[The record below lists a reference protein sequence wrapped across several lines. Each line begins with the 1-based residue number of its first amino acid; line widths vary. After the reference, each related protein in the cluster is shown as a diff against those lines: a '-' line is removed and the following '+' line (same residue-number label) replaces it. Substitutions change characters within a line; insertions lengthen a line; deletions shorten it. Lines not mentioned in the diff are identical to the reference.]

1 MKKASDLSRFS
12 ISRFTGRLLLFFPLF
27 LFIFFLA
34 GPSVSRLLLPVMETE
49 MRVLRPHY
57 NIALSYTEP
66 ARIAYKIAIPFVWT
80 DETGKRQE
88 GIVKEGRLPASN
100 VAIHPILV
108 LSVLLAWPTVPWK
121 KKGGL
126 VFLSLPFILA
136 AELLDIPLHILWKV
150 ENGIPLETLS
160 AGLVKF
166 WGHVLNNGGKQFLS
180 LVAVFVS
187 LGAYTLFYRR
197 REKEAGVPV
206 GRNDPCPCGS
216 GKKYK
221 NCCME

>member
-1 MKKASDLSRFS
+1 MKKATDISRFS
-12 ISRFTGRLLLFFPLF
+12 FSRFTGRLLLFFPLF

-66 ARIAYKIAIPFVWT
+66 ARITYKIAIPFVWT

-108 LSVLLAWPTVPWK
+108 LSALLAWPTVPWK
-121 KKGGL
+121 KKGTL
-126 VFLSLPFILA
+126 VILSLPFILA

-160 AGLVKF
+160 AGLIQF

-180 LVAVFVS
+180 LVAIFLS
-187 LGAYTLFYRR
+187 LGAYTFFNRR